1 MQKCL
6 KLSKNKYILKL
17 FKLAIMLLIVESF
30 DIKKVKLTFRGSIL
44 ISLFKVKKIV
54 LTNDRKKAFLQQ
66 LKRIRFITIY
76 FSTGTFPFKP

>member
-17 FKLAIMLLIVESF
+17 FQLAIMLLIVECF
-30 DIKKVKLTFRGSIL
+30 DFKKFELTFRGSIL

-66 LKRIRFITIY
+66 LK
-76 FSTGTFPFKP
+76 